1 MQKRMKLLK
10 NQKGMT
16 LVELLAVLVILGII
30 AAIAIPMIGNT
41 IKDSKEKAI
50 LADAQTILS
59 GAKIAQA
66 NGVKE
71 FTQNNIKEYVE
82 GVPAEA
88 TYSVSYSEDKGW
100 EVTYSELKNIE
111 RAKTRYGITIT
122 NNTITASDLS
132 KALKGEVPT
141 PTTQEKKE

>member
-1 MQKRMKLLK
+1 MKLLK

>member
-122 NNTITASDLS
+122 DNTITASDLS

>member
-66 NGVKE
+66 NGVKD
-71 FTQNNIKEYVE
+71 FTQDNIKEYVE

-88 TYSVSYSEDKGW
+88 TYSVSYSEKEGW
-100 EVTYSELKNIE
+100 KVKYSELKNIE

-122 NNTITASDLS
+122 KDTITASDLS
-132 KALKGEVPT
+132 KALKGEVH
-141 PTTQEKKE
+141 E